1 LCSNVDLSNGS
12 KKAVVNSIPIDLRKA
27 AAFSLL
33 QVEFKSNFQ
42 AEGDVGLILKYYL
55 LENANFLSNK
65 VEIISCSGSDPKS
78 RLQLLGTEKGQMKA
92 LHFLGEKKIEL
103 IDLPTPEIRSDEVLI
118 EIQAAGLCGS
128 DLHLF
133 YTPSRSEKEAGIF
146 GLKFP
151 PDNIPGHEPCG
162 KIVEVGSNVKHL
174 KIGDRVAVAHIS
186 GCGNCSICRKGWDM
200 HCAQKRTYGGD
211 IQGAFA
217 EFMPAKAKDCVV
229 LPENISYLDGAFY
242 TCGAST
248 GYYSLK
254 RGKLVGGETILCVGL
269 GPVGLAGA
277 YFASMQ
283 GARVIGV
290 DISQDRC
297 NHSLKFGVDVAINAS
312 TENVQE
318 RIAELTN
325 GAGCDVAID
334 YTGAPEGRITAIE
347 AAGLWGRVVLI
358 GFGKG
363 YTNIETE
370 LHIIEKQLTIVG
382 AWVFSF
388 PELQELVAFASEK
401 SINLANFISTKSN
414 IDNGSKL
421 FADFD
426 KGSTGKTFITK

>member
-1 LCSNVDLSNGS
+1 
-12 KKAVVNSIPIDLRKA
+12 
-27 AAFSLL
+27 
-33 QVEFKSNFQ
+33 
-42 AEGDVGLILKYYL
+42 
-55 LENANFLSNK
+55 
-65 VEIISCSGSDPKS
+65 
-78 RLQLLGTEKGQMKA
+78 MKA

-103 IDLPTPEIRSDEVLI
+103 IDLPTPQIQSDEVLI

-133 YTPSRSEKEAGIF
+133 YTPSRAEKEAGIF

-162 KIVEVGSNVKHL
+162 KIVEVGSGVKHL
-174 KIGDRVAVAHIS
+174 RIGDRVAVAHIS
-186 GCGNCSICRKGWDM
+186 GCGHCAICRRGWDM
-200 HCAQKRTYGGD
+200 HCSQKRTYGGD

-217 EFMPAKAKDCVV
+217 EYMPARAKDCVI

-254 RGKLVGGETILCVGL
+254 RANLLGGETILCVGL

-277 YFASMQ
+277 YFAAKL

-290 DISQDRC
+290 DISQERC
-297 NHSLKFGVDVAINAS
+297 AHSLKYGVEVAINAKS
-312 TENVQE
+312 ENVLE

-325 GAGCDVAID
+325 GKGCEVAID
-334 YTGAPEGRITAIE
+334 YTGAPEGRLTAIE

-370 LHIIEKQLTIVG
+370 LHIIEKQLSVIG

-388 PELQELVAFASEK
+388 PELQELIAFSSEK
-401 SINLANFISTKSN
+401 NINLANFVSSKATIE
-414 IDNGSKL
+414 NGIKL
-421 FADFD
+421 FEDFD
-426 KGSTGKTFITK
+426 KGSTGKTFITR

>member
-1 LCSNVDLSNGS
+1 
-12 KKAVVNSIPIDLRKA
+12 
-27 AAFSLL
+27 
-33 QVEFKSNFQ
+33 
-42 AEGDVGLILKYYL
+42 
-55 LENANFLSNK
+55 
-65 VEIISCSGSDPKS
+65 
-78 RLQLLGTEKGQMKA
+78 MKA

-133 YTPSRSEKEAGIF
+133 YTPSRAEKEAGIF

-217 EFMPAKAKDCVV
+217 EFMPARAKDCVL

-254 RGKLVGGETILCVGL
+254 RANLLGGETILCVGL

-277 YFASMQ
+277 YFASML

-290 DISQDRC
+290 DLLQERC
-297 NHSLKFGVDVAINAS
+297 DHSLNFGVEVAINAS

-318 RIAELTN
+318 RIKEITK
-325 GAGCDVAID
+325 GEGCNVAID
-334 YTGAPEGRITAIE
+334 YTGAPAGRITAIE

-370 LHIIEKQLTIVG
+370 LHIIEKQLTVVG

-388 PELQELVAFASEK
+388 PELQDLVAFS
-401 SINLANFISTKSN
+401 SNRGIDLSNFTSTQST
-414 IDNGSKL
+414 IGDGSKL

-426 KGSTGKTFITK
+426 KGSTGKTFITRQG

>member
-1 LCSNVDLSNGS
+1 MPLLDNCGNFEG
-12 KKAVVNSIPIDLRKA
+12 KK
-27 AAFSLL
+27 
-33 QVEFKSNFQ
+33 
-42 AEGDVGLILKYYL
+42 Y
-55 LENANFLSNK
+55 
-65 VEIISCSGSDPKS
+65 
-78 RLQLLGTEKGQMKA
+78 MKA

-103 IDLPTPEIRSDEVLI
+103 INLPMPQIQSDEVLI

-133 YTPSRSEKEAGIF
+133 YTPSRAEKEAGIF

-162 KIVEVGSNVKHL
+162 KIVEVGPNVKHL
-174 KIGDRVAVAHIS
+174 RVGDRVAVAHIS

-200 HCAQKRTYGGD
+200 HCSQKRTYGGD

-248 GYYSLK
+248 GFYSLK
-254 RGKLVGGETILCVGL
+254 RAKLEGAETILCVGL

-297 NHSLKFGVDVAINAS
+297 DHSLKFGVDVAINAS

-318 RIAELTN
+318 RVAELTK
-325 GAGCDVAID
+325 GKGVEVAID
-334 YTGAPEGRITAIE
+334 YTGAPAGRLTAIE

-370 LHIIEKQLTIVG
+370 LHVIEKQLTIVG

-388 PELQELVAFASEK
+388 PELQDLVAYASVK
-401 SINLANFISTKSN
+401 NINLSNFISTKAT
-414 IDNGSKL
+414 IDTGSKL

>member
-1 LCSNVDLSNGS
+1 
-12 KKAVVNSIPIDLRKA
+12 
-27 AAFSLL
+27 
-33 QVEFKSNFQ
+33 
-42 AEGDVGLILKYYL
+42 
-55 LENANFLSNK
+55 
-65 VEIISCSGSDPKS
+65 
-78 RLQLLGTEKGQMKA
+78 
-92 LHFLGEKKIEL
+92 
-103 IDLPTPEIRSDEVLI
+103 
-118 EIQAAGLCGS
+118 
-128 DLHLF
+128 
-133 YTPSRSEKEAGIF
+133 
-146 GLKFP
+146 
-151 PDNIPGHEPCG
+151 
-162 KIVEVGSNVKHL
+162 
-174 KIGDRVAVAHIS
+174 
-186 GCGNCSICRKGWDM
+186 
-200 HCAQKRTYGGD
+200 
-211 IQGAFA
+211 
-217 EFMPAKAKDCVV
+217 
-229 LPENISYLDGAFY
+229 
-242 TCGAST
+242 
-248 GYYSLK
+248 
-254 RGKLVGGETILCVGL
+254 
-269 GPVGLAGA
+269 
-277 YFASMQ
+277 MQ